1 MSRDERTL
9 RAVPDLEAPTVRRL
23 VRTGLALAGLL
34 LLVPL
39 LAVLP
44 GVGRLLSGL
53 AVSPW
58 AVALAIVTVLVV
70 GALLRAAPAVER
82 AVAESLDGPE
92 AVVANVAA
100 AAKLLVG
107 FAAVTLAY
115 RGFAPAV
122 TPAFR
127 AFDVV
132 GFYHLAFLVVGLFV
146 LGALVRRLY
155 RCWDPLT
162 ELLTDRFVGDGDADV
177 DDADGVSIRP

>member
-1 MSRDERTL
+1 MSDRPRTL
-9 RAVPDLEAPTVRRL
+9 RVAPELAEPTVRRL

-44 GVGRLLSGL
+44 GGDRLLSGL

-58 AVALAIVTVLVV
+58 ALLLAVVTLLVG
-70 GALLRAAPAVER
+70 GALLRVAPTVER

-100 AAKLLVG
+100 SAKLLVG
-107 FAAVTLAY
+107 FVAVVAY

-122 TPAFR
+122 TPTFR
-127 AFDVV
+127 AFDV
-132 GFYHLAFLVVGLFV
+132 GGLYHLGFLVVGLFV

-155 RCWDPLT
+155 RCWEPLT
-162 ELLTDRFVGDGDADV
+162 ELCTDRVVDG
-177 DDADGVSIRP
+177 DDADARSVAP